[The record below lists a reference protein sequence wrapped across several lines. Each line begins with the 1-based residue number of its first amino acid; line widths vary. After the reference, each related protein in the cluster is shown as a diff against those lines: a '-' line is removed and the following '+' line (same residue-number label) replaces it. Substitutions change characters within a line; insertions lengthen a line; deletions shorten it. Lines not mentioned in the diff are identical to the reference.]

1 MAWVFTKARRIT
13 KRRHSA
19 EAQAILD
26 RLAAYLHDSESDP
39 VEMLCGFW
47 KDQRDAI
54 TYQEMRALIL
64 EGYVDEVTARLW
76 QQDYADLV
84 KNRMPQIW
92 NGAMIAGSRSQPL
105 LTSLPNFTF
114 NLQTPGV
121 IRWIQSRG
129 AEMVTA
135 STQRQKDAVA
145 LLLEDKMR
153 NAHTV
158 DELARLIR
166 PCIGLHRQQAQAVT
180 NYYNHI
186 VATLTE
192 QHPRTKPER
201 IRNKALEQATKYAE
215 RLHRQRA
222 VTIAQTEMAYAYN
235 YGADEGIRQAQA
247 DFLIGRCEKI
257 WTTSGDDRVCPDC
270 AALDGQRIGME
281 DTFFSG
287 NRVVYDENGLYP
299 PRHPRCACA
308 VQYVEIEPPITYQP
322 ENRPVAELGISA
334 AGMNENTDFSEFSS
348 LTMTDNDGIISLTRP
363 ENEPEFLRQYN
374 RYELGTKTE
383 EEKLAQINP
392 NYASGEPQWRNNCQR
407 CVVAYEMVERG
418 YDVTALPYDEKDPF
432 GYAVTRAFDVPAPDL
447 PLTVKDTY
455 VIQGDA
461 KAFVQKLFDG
471 WGSDARAFMRVMW
484 DKQLTGTEYYI
495 PHVFVVK
502 KINGEIVYLDP
513 QLGVKRD
520 IDDTLSKCAE
530 RAFQWIMRVDD
541 KDFSELVTYAVQ
553 NRGG

>member
-47 KDQRDAI
+47 KDQQDAI
-54 TYQEMRALIL
+54 TYQEMRTLVL

-129 AEMVTA
+129 AEMVTV
-135 STQRQKDAVA
+135 STQRQKDAIA

-153 NAHTV
+153 NSHTV

-166 PCIGLHRQQAQAVT
+166 PCVGLYRQQAAAVS
-180 NYYNHI
+180 NFYDHM
-186 VATLTE
+186 VKTLTE

-201 IRNKALEQATKYAE
+201 IQLKALDKATKYAE

-222 VTIAQTEMAYAYN
+222 VTIAQTEMAFAYN

-257 WTTSGDDRVCPDC
+257 WSTSGDDRVCPDC

-308 VQYVEIEPPITYQP
+308 VQYVEIEPPPFQSLTQEPRRVEQRTETSQTVPANPTAVQEAEDVLAEYLQKATPGIGAITYDNGYDVSTHTNEVKTAQWLLATFGGTIKLLTESTISGVKMP
-322 ENRPVAELGISA
+322 DYLWNDKLWDLKNTTSEKAADSAIRSGLKQVRANPGGIILDYGDYSVDIEQLYQVVQNRMRRRHNIGTIDILVKFGERPVAIW
-334 AGMNENTDFSEFSS
+334 
-348 LTMTDNDGIISLTRP
+348 
-363 ENEPEFLRQYN
+363 
-374 RYELGTKTE
+374 RYEGR
-383 EEKLAQINP
+383 
-392 NYASGEPQWRNNCQR
+392 S
-407 CVVAYEMVERG
+407 
-418 YDVTALPYDEKDPF
+418 
-432 GYAVTRAFDVPAPDL
+432 
-447 PLTVKDTY
+447 
-455 VIQGDA
+455 
-461 KAFVQKLFDG
+461 
-471 WGSDARAFMRVMW
+471 
-484 DKQLTGTEYYI
+484 
-495 PHVFVVK
+495 
-502 KINGEIVYLDP
+502 
-513 QLGVKRD
+513 
-520 IDDTLSKCAE
+520 
-530 RAFQWIMRVDD
+530 
-541 KDFSELVTYAVQ
+541 
-553 NRGG
+553 

>member
-26 RLAAYLHDSESDP
+26 RLAAYLHDSESEP

-47 KDQRDAI
+47 KDQQDAI

-92 NGAMIAGSRSQPL
+92 NGAMIAGSQSQPL

-129 AEMVTA
+129 AEMVTV
-135 STQRQKDAVA
+135 STQRQKDAIA

-153 NAHTV
+153 NSHTV

-166 PCIGLHRQQAQAVT
+166 PCVGLYRQQAAAVS
-180 NYYNHI
+180 NFYDHM
-186 VATLTE
+186 VKTLTE

-201 IRNKALEQATKYAE
+201 IQLKALDKATKYAE

-222 VTIAQTEMAYAYN
+222 VTIAQTEMAFAYN

-257 WTTSGDDRVCPDC
+257 WSTSGDDRVCPDC

-308 VQYVEIEPPITYQP
+308 VQYVEIEPPPFNVIRQQ
-322 ENRPVAELGISA
+322 SA
-334 AGMNENTDFSEFSS
+334 GDSAGVSSETQLLKAVDFSDKSAVMREIEQAEQEFSGLS
-348 LTMTDNDGIISLTRP
+348 YENNCTITSDGKVWRTSGESNAVNLDGIVDAGSSL
-363 ENEPEFLRQYN
+363 
-374 RYELGTKTE
+374 
-383 EEKLAQINP
+383 
-392 NYASGEPQWRNNCQR
+392 
-407 CVVAYEMVERG
+407 RG
-418 YDVTALPYDEKDPF
+418 SYSYHNHPDDVTHYSFSADDVAIFVADGQEYSKASDSFYEYVMRRTQKTVDKSWDDAYDYINHRFDEILRTDVFRLKWQELIDP
-432 GYAVTRAFDVPAPDL
+432 DMD
-447 PLTVKDTY
+447 
-455 VIQGDA
+455 
-461 KAFVQKLFDG
+461 
-471 WGSDARAFMRVMW
+471 
-484 DKQLTGTEYYI
+484 EYHETMKVLSEELNFLYERT
-495 PHVFVVK
+495 K
-502 KINGEIVYLDP
+502 KG
-513 QLGVKRD
+513 
-520 IDDTLSKCAE
+520 
-530 RAFQWIMRVDD
+530 
-541 KDFSELVTYAVQ
+541 
-553 NRGG
+553 

>member
-180 NYYNHI
+180 NYYNHM

-308 VQYVEIEPPITYQP
+308 VQYVEIEPPPFSQKTLDNQAQSGILREINQKPDGTY
-322 ENRPVAELGISA
+322 A
-334 AGMNENTDFSEFSS
+334 
-348 LTMTDNDGIISLTRP
+348 ISLHEITDETIQSVP
-363 ENEPEFLRQYN
+363 AVKPDGWSNEQAAQLQEAHRELLRLAQNYPIETEVAKIYTLDMEQLDQVIGGDSLVYIPLCSTPHIVMHNHPDGLIFSPNDIRQFFLRDATIIATAV
-374 RYELGTKTE
+374 G
-383 EEKLAQINP
+383 
-392 NYASGEPQWRNNCQR
+392 NN
-407 CVVAYEMVERG
+407 G
-418 YDVTALPYDEKDPF
+418 DVYLM
-432 GYAVTRAFDVPAPDL
+432 
-447 PLTVKDTY
+447 
-455 VIQGDA
+455 
-461 KAFVQKLFDG
+461 QKLEHYSALDFWLQFRLLQETLREVLNEGNPQKYADTIRLFLMEAEKYG
-471 WGSDARAFMRVMW
+471 VHFIA
-484 DKQLTGTEYYI
+484 GTAQ
-495 PHVFVVK
+495 VF
-502 KINGEIVYLDP
+502 
-513 QLGVKRD
+513 
-520 IDDTLSKCAE
+520 
-530 RAFQWIMRVDD
+530 
-541 KDFSELVTYAVQ
+541 
-553 NRGG
+553 

>member
-1 MAWVFTKARRIT
+1 MAWMFTKARRIT

-26 RLAAYLHDSESDP
+26 RLAAYLHDSESEP

-47 KDQRDAI
+47 KDQQDAI
-54 TYQEMRALIL
+54 TYQEMRTLVL

-76 QQDYADLV
+76 QQDYSDLV

-129 AEMVTA
+129 AEMVTV
-135 STQRQKDAVA
+135 STQRQKDAIA

-153 NAHTV
+153 NSHTV

-166 PCIGLHRQQAQAVT
+166 PCVGLYRQQAAAVS
-180 NYYNHI
+180 NFYDHM
-186 VATLTE
+186 VKTLME

-201 IRNKALEQATKYAE
+201 IQLRALDKATKYAE

-222 VTIAQTEMAYAYN
+222 VTIAQTEMAFAYN
-235 YGADEGIRQAQA
+235 YGADEGIRQAQT

-257 WTTSGDDRVCPDC
+257 WSTSGDDRVCEDC
-270 AALDGQRIGME
+270 KELDGQRIGME

-308 VQYVEIEPPITYQP
+308 VQYVEIEPPPFNVIRQQ
-322 ENRPVAELGISA
+322 SA
-334 AGMNENTDFSEFSS
+334 GDSAGVSSETQLLKTVDFSDKSAVMREIEQAEQEFSGLS
-348 LTMTDNDGIISLTRP
+348 YEKNCTVTTDGKVWHTSGEAGSVHLDGIAHAGSSLQGSYSYHNHPDELTHYSFSADDAAFFV
-363 ENEPEFLRQYN
+363 ESGQEYSKASDSV
-374 RYELGTKTE
+374 YEYVMRRTQKTVD
-383 EEKLAQINP
+383 KSWDDVYHRFKDL
-392 NYASGEPQWRNNCQR
+392 
-407 CVVAYEMVERG
+407 ERK
-418 YDVTALPYDEKDPF
+418 DVLELMF
-432 GYAVTRAFDVPAPDL
+432 
-447 PLTVKDTY
+447 
-455 VIQGDA
+455 
-461 KAFVQKLFDG
+461 
-471 WGSDARAFMRVMW
+471 
-484 DKQLTGTEYYI
+484 
-495 PHVFVVK
+495 
-502 KINGEIVYLDP
+502 NG
-513 QLGVKRD
+513 D
-520 IDDTLSKCAE
+520 IDPDFDAYHEVMKRLCEEIGVDYE
-530 RAFQWIMRVDD
+530 RKR
-541 KDFSELVTYAVQ
+541 KD
-553 NRGG
+553 

>member
-1 MAWVFTKARRIT
+1 MAWAFTKTRRIT
-13 KRRHSA
+13 KRRHS
-19 EAQAILD
+19 EDAQAILD
-26 RLAAYLHDSESDP
+26 RLAAYLHDSESEP

-47 KDQRDAI
+47 KDQQDAI
-54 TYQEMRALIL
+54 TYQEMRTLVL

-129 AEMVTA
+129 AEMVTV
-135 STQRQKDAVA
+135 STQRQKDAIA

-153 NAHTV
+153 NSHTV

-166 PCIGLHRQQAQAVT
+166 PCVGLYRQQAAAVS
-180 NYYNHI
+180 NFYDHM
-186 VATLTE
+186 VKTLTE

-201 IRNKALEQATKYAE
+201 IQLKALDKATKYAE

-222 VTIAQTEMAYAYN
+222 VTIAQTEMAFAYN

-257 WTTSGDDRVCPDC
+257 WSTSGDDRVCPDC

-308 VQYVEIEPPITYQP
+308 VQYVEIEPPP
-322 ENRPVAELGISA
+322 
-334 AGMNENTDFSEFSS
+334 FSQKT
-348 LTMTDNDGIISLTRP
+348 LDNQAQSDILREINQKPDGSY
-363 ENEPEFLRQYN
+363 FLSRH
-374 RYELGTKTE
+374 EITE
-383 EEKLAQINP
+383 EDIQAVPAVTPHGWNETQATQLQEAHKALLRI
-392 NYASGEPQWRNNCQR
+392 ASGQPVETEVAAVYTLDMAQLGEVVGEEDKVAIPDYLVPHIVTHNHPDCLIFSPSDIRQFILRDATVIATAVGNNGTVYLMQKLDS
-407 CVVAYEMVERG
+407 YS
-418 YDVTALPYDEKDPF
+418 
-432 GYAVTRAFDVPAPDL
+432 APDFEFQFGKL
-447 PLTVKDTY
+447 KETLREILNEGNPQKYADTIRTFLMGAEKHG
-455 VIQGDA
+455 VHFI
-461 KAFVQKLFDG
+461 
-471 WGSDARAFMRVMW
+471 
-484 DKQLTGTEYYI
+484 TGTAQA
-495 PHVFVVK
+495 
-502 KINGEIVYLDP
+502 L
-513 QLGVKRD
+513 
-520 IDDTLSKCAE
+520 
-530 RAFQWIMRVDD
+530 
-541 KDFSELVTYAVQ
+541 
-553 NRGG
+553 